1 MKIQNLVLSLTISR
15 LTSPKRSC
23 ILKQTCYFQ
32 QQVSLSMFDLLVDT
46 RGYRVKNWKDKKSDE
61 NARNATVS

>member
-1 MKIQNLVLSLTISR
+1 
-15 LTSPKRSC
+15 
-23 ILKQTCYFQ
+23 
-32 QQVSLSMFDLLVDT
+32 MFDLLVDT